1 MATELDK
8 IDLEKFLKEREKI
21 PENRRWLEKFEK
33 VGVSEHGNK
42 PQIWE
47 NCWNNIFNVVRSKR
61 KLPGVYVIRDPCM
74 NIVLVGRTE
83 KGIPKRMSQHVYS
96 PSSSNLNVM
105 LGGSPDFVGKNR
117 EFLKKAVKRFEV
129 YFVIITDVVVQKKVE
144 KMLVDLFR
152 GSSTGKF
159 LLNKR
164 P

>member
-1 MATELDK
+1 MVTDLDK
-8 IDLEKFLKEREKI
+8 IDLEKYLKEFEKI
-21 PENRRWLEKFEK
+21 PENRRLLEEFEK
-33 VGVSEHGNK
+33 VGVSELAKK
-42 PQIWE
+42 PQIYE
-47 NCWNNIFNVVRSKR
+47 NCWNNILDVARSKR
-61 KLPGVYVIRDPCM
+61 KLPGCYVIRDPCR
-74 NIVLVGRTE
+74 NIVYFGITE

-96 PSSSNLNVM
+96 QSSSNLNVM
-105 LGGSPDFVGKNR
+105 LSGSPDFVGKNR